1 MLLPDAQT
9 VSKTQATHALV
20 TYALFYA
27 ATVEWTQGRTV
38 IMLLP
43 DAQTVSKTQ
52 AILALLTYVHLYVVI
67 GMLTLDKI
75 VIASLDALIVKQFLV
90 TPAL

>member
-1 MLLPDAQT
+1 
-9 VSKTQATHALV
+9 
-20 TYALFYA
+20 
-27 ATVEWTQGRTV
+27 
-38 IMLLP
+38 MLLP